1 MKDESVFYIDPL
13 KIKVK
18 DGLERFRR
26 DLGDLKELGKSL
38 KETGQIQPIVINR
51 EHELIVGGRRVAAC
65 ILGGMKVKAIYEDMV
80 DPVKMRLYELE
91 ENLHRKDLTP
101 AEYALATEELH
112 KLMQQER
119 GESISGKT
127 GGHTLD
133 DTAKILGKT
142 RGSVISEL
150 ELAQMVKAFPE
161 LKSAKKKSEIV
172 KATKGLQKLQVAMT
186 SLKDYEEVV
195 AEKKDLFKL
204 HNIDAVEHMRSLP
217 DGCKDIL
224 LTDPPYGIDYDK
236 NLLGI
241 GKVTGGLPSVGFKP
255 DTDKAEEAL
264 FLYKEL
270 AVESFRFTTSQAQG
284 YVFCG
289 PEHFW
294 ILRQIFITT
303 GWRVHIKPLIWA
315 KPGTGQC
322 NVPSAWPASCYEM
335 LLYIRK
341 DNSRLVKEGRPD
353 WVECPIVSPS
363 NRIHYNEKPI
373 PLLMNLLERVS
384 LPGQQLYDPFSGSGS
399 SIVAGLKMKLLCE
412 GCENSLE
419 AYSVA
424 IKRIKEYWAI
434 MKMKDKQLSSTI

>member
-38 KETGQIQPIVINR
+38 KETGQIQPIIINR
-51 EHELIVGGRRVAAC
+51 KQELIVGGRRVAAC
-65 ILGGMKVKAIYEDMV
+65 ILAGIKVRAIYEDVV
-80 DPVKMRLYELE
+80 DPAKMRLWEIE
-91 ENLHRKDLTP
+91 ENLKRKEFTP
-101 AEYALATEELH
+101 AEYALAVEELH
-112 KLMQQER
+112 KLMQEKD
-119 GESISGKT
+119 GKSISGKT
-127 GGHTLD
+127 GGHSLD
-133 DTAKILGKT
+133 KTAKILGKT
-142 RGSVISEL
+142 RGTVIAEL
-150 ELAQMVKAFPE
+150 ELAEMVKAFPE
-161 LKSAKKKSEIV
+161 LKSAKKKSEIT
-172 KATKGLQKLQVAMT
+172 KAAKGLQKLQVAMI

-204 HNIDAVEHMRSLP
+204 YNVDAIEHMRSLP

-264 FLYKEL
+264 YLYREL
-270 AVESFRFTTSQAQG
+270 AKESFRFTTSQAHG

-294 ILRQIFITT
+294 ILRQIFIAA
-303 GWRVHIKPLIWA
+303 GWRVHIKPLIWI
-315 KPGTGQC
+315 KSGVGQC
-322 NVPSAWPASCYEM
+322 NVPSAWPASSYEM

-341 DNSRLVKEGRPD
+341 DASKLVKEGQPD
-353 WVECPIVSPS
+353 WIECPIVHPS
-363 NRIHYNEKPI
+363 NRIHYNEKPVS
-373 PLLMNLLERVS
+373 LLVNLLERVS

-399 SIVAGLKMKLLCE
+399 NLIAGLEMKLICE
-412 GCENSLE
+412 GTELSLE

-424 IKRIKEYWAI
+424 IKRLKEY
-434 MKMKDKQLSSTI
+434 KKEESNEPK

>member
-1 MKDESVFYIDPL
+1 MKEDQVLYIDPL
-13 KIKVK
+13 SIKVK
-18 DGLERFRR
+18 DGLDRFRK
-26 DLGDLKELGKSL
+26 DLGDLKDLGKSL
-38 KETGQIQPIVINR
+38 REAGQIQPTVINR
-51 EHELIVGGRRVAAC
+51 KHELIAGGRRVAAC
-65 ILGGMKVKAIYEDMV
+65 ILEGLKVKVIYSDLVE
-80 DPVKMRLYELE
+80 PTKMRLWELE
-91 ENLHRKDLTP
+91 ENLHRANYTP
-101 AEYALATEELH
+101 AEYALAVEELH
-112 KLMQQER
+112 KLMQGFY
-119 GESISGKT
+119 GESISGKE

-133 DTAKILGKT
+133 STAKILGKT

-150 ELAQMVKAFPE
+150 ELAEMVKAFPE
-161 LKSAKKKSEIV
+161 LKNAKKKSEIV
-172 KATKGLQKLQVAMT
+172 KATKGLQKLQIAMT
-186 SLKDYEEVV
+186 SLKDYEEIV

-264 FLYKEL
+264 YLYREL
-270 AVESFRFTTSQAQG
+270 ARESFRFTTAQAHG

-294 ILRQIFITT
+294 TLRQIFIAA
-303 GWRVHIKPLIWA
+303 GWRVNIKPLIWV

-322 NVPSAWPASCYEM
+322 NVPSAWPTSSYEM
-335 LLYIRK
+335 FLYIRK
-341 DNSRLVKEGRPD
+341 DNSRLVKEGQPD
-353 WVECPIVSPS
+353 WIECPIVHPS

-373 PLLMNLLERVS
+373 PLLLNLLERVS

-399 SIVAGLKMKLLCE
+399 SLIAGLEAKLLCE
-412 GCENSLE
+412 GCELSLE
-419 AYSVA
+419 AYSIA
-424 IKRIKEYWAI
+424 IKRLKEY
-434 MKMKDKQLSSTI
+434 KEEKE